1 MADEHRSD
9 ITWMNWSGKL
19 SAAPRNIAQVGT
31 VEAIQ
36 GELLAAREGGWNVR
50 TVGTAH
56 SHYPLLPTDG
66 VLLDTRPLTGLV
78 SVDKTAMTATFRSGT
93 KIHACGRPLLEHGMG
108 LLNQGDI
115 DQQSIGGAIA
125 TGTHGT
131 GINLGS
137 LSSAVTQLSLVL
149 VDGSFVTCNHEVEPD
164 LFEAARLSLGALG
177 VVIEVTIQVRDA
189 YRLEERQW
197 LEPLESVLERIE
209 ELTQATRH
217 FEYFWWPGQERAVCK
232 SIDVTEEPPRYPLGE
247 EGQRRAWSFEVLPNQ
262 RLNPHTEME
271 YSLPSENGPAC
282 IEDINNLLSRHH
294 PEVEWP
300 VEYRTVAGDDVWLSP
315 TGGRSTVT
323 ISIHESVRNDETS
336 YYQDAEKIFRS
347 YGGRPHWGKVH
358 YLNRDDLAAS
368 YDHWDRWWTV
378 RENVDPTGV
387 LLNDPLRQLR
397 PI

>member
-1 MADEHRSD
+1 
-9 ITWMNWSGKL
+9 
-19 SAAPRNIAQVGT
+19 
-31 VEAIQ
+31 
-36 GELLAAREGGWNVR
+36 
-50 TVGTAH
+50 
-56 SHYPLLPTDG
+56 
-66 VLLDTRPLTGLV
+66 
-78 SVDKTAMTATFRSGT
+78 
-93 KIHACGRPLLEHGMG
+93 
-108 LLNQGDI
+108 
-115 DQQSIGGAIA
+115 
-125 TGTHGT
+125 
-131 GINLGS
+131 
-137 LSSAVTQLSLVL
+137 
-149 VDGSFVTCNHEVEPD
+149 
-164 LFEAARLSLGALG
+164 
-177 VVIEVTIQVRDA
+177 
-189 YRLEERQW
+189 
-197 LEPLESVLERIE
+197 
-209 ELTQATRH
+209 
-217 FEYFWWPGQERAVCK
+217 
-232 SIDVTEEPPRYPLGE
+232 
-247 EGQRRAWSFEVLPNQ
+247 
-262 RLNPHTEME
+262 ME